1 MITVKNISA
10 RPFMMPGDEDVMK
23 RMLAPGDSK
32 EFEVTPAIY
41 SLVSAYQEAGELVV
55 TSGELVV
62 TSGELVNPDSDAD
75 DVTID
80 ELRAEA
86 EELGVKVDARW
97 KKSRLQQE
105 IEAAKAAS

>member
-10 RPFMMPGDEDVMK
+10 RPFMMPGEEDVME
-23 RMLAPGDSK
+23 RMLTPGDSK

-55 TSGELVV
+55 ISGELK
-62 TSGELVNPDSDAD
+62 NPESDVE
-75 DVTID
+75 DVSING
-80 ELRAEA
+80 LRAEA
-86 EELGVKVDARW
+86 EELGIKVDARW

>member
-10 RPFMMPGDEDVMK
+10 RPFMMPGEEDVMK

-55 TSGELVV
+55 TSGELV
-62 TSGELVNPDSDAD
+62 NPDSDAD

-86 EELGVKVDARW
+86 EELGIKVDARW

-105 IEAAKAAS
+105 IEAAKAVS

>member
-10 RPFMMPGDEDVMK
+10 RPFMMPGEEDVMK

-55 TSGELVV
+55 TSGELV
-62 TSGELVNPDSDAD
+62 NPDSDAD
-75 DVTID
+75 EVSID

-86 EELGVKVDARW
+86 EELGIKVDARW

>member
-10 RPFMMPGDEDVMK
+10 RPFMMPGEEDVMK

-55 TSGELVV
+55 TSGELV
-62 TSGELVNPDSDAD
+62 NPDSDAD

-80 ELRAEA
+80 ELRTEA

>member
-10 RPFMMPGDEDVMK
+10 RPFMMPGEEDVMK

-55 TSGELVV
+55 TG
-62 TSGELVNPDSDAD
+62 GELVNPDSDAE
-75 DVTID
+75 DVSID

-86 EELGVKVDARW
+86 EELGIKVDARW

>member
-10 RPFMMPGDEDVMK
+10 RPFMMPGEEDVMK

-41 SLVSAYQEAGELVV
+41 SLVSTYQEA
-55 TSGELVV
+55 GELVV
-62 TSGELVNPDSDAD
+62 TSGELVNPDSDTD

-86 EELGVKVDARW
+86 EELGIKVDARW